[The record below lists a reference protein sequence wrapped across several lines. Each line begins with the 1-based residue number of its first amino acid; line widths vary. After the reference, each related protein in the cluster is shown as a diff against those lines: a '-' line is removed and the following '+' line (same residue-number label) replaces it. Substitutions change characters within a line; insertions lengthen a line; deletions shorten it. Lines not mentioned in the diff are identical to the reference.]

1 MTDPDSVA
9 KAIFEGCGAELGPLI
24 GVEIESGPVQVETV
38 SEPPE
43 GDLAVLPISCETD
56 DESLPLLQLA
66 SPLAEITM
74 LARRMN
80 SDEDPSKEEDL
91 SLEDLEA
98 VGEVFNLMSGA
109 FDHVMRE
116 QVNAT
121 LRSRALP
128 WWRTSEPGENEF
140 GEGEFLLASG
150 SLQVAGGSSMKL
162 FLRFPAQLLAEG
174 AQAQSSK
181 GPKQALLL
189 GLSEELRQSLR
200 RTLESAGMKV
210 EVTHPGAE
218 NVDDFYDRA
227 DTLFLSDEGDDAL
240 ELCRLLRLADATW
253 QSKMI
258 LCMSEPTRSRIV
270 RAIES
275 GASHILRVPA
285 DEKTV
290 LAVLSEAKSQT

>member
-9 KAIFEGCGAELGPLI
+9 KAIFEGCGANLGPLI
-24 GVEIESGPVQVETV
+24 GAEIESGPVQIETI

-56 DESLPLLQLA
+56 DGSLPLLQLA

-80 SDEDPSKEEDL
+80 NDEESNKEDDL
-91 SLEDLEA
+91 SPEDLEA
-98 VGEVFNLMSGA
+98 VGEVFNLMSSA
-109 FDHVMRE
+109 FDQVMRE
-116 QVNAT
+116 QVNAS

-150 SLQVAGGSSMKL
+150 SLQVAGGSSVKL

-174 AQAQSSK
+174 AQTQSST
-181 GPKQALLL
+181 GRKQALLL
-189 GLSEELRQSLR
+189 GLPEELRRSLR
-200 RTLESAGMKV
+200 RTLQSAGLQV
-210 EVTHPGAE
+210 EVTQPGAE
-218 NVDDFYDRA
+218 DVDDFYDRA

-253 QSKMI
+253 QSKTI
-258 LCMSEPTRSRIV
+258 LCMSDPTHIRVV

-275 GASHILRVPA
+275 GASHVLRVPA
-285 DEKTV
+285 DEKTI
-290 LAVLSEAKSQT
+290 LAVLSGAKPQT

>member
-1 MTDPDSVA
+1 MIDPDSVA
-9 KAIFEGCGAELGPLI
+9 KSIFEGCGANLGPLI
-24 GVEIESGPVQVETV
+24 GVELESGPVQVETV

-109 FDHVMRE
+109 FDQVMRE

-275 GASHILRVPA
+275 GASHVLRVPA

-290 LAVLSEAKSQT
+290 LALLGGAKPQN

>member
-9 KAIFEGCGAELGPLI
+9 KAIFEGCGANLGPLI
-24 GVEIESGPVQVETV
+24 GAELESGPVQVETV

-66 SPLAEITM
+66 SPLAEITN

-80 SDEDPSKEEDL
+80 IDEDPSRKDDL
-91 SLEDLEA
+91 SPEDLEA

-109 FDHVMRE
+109 FDRVMRE
-116 QVNAT
+116 RVNAS

-128 WWRTSEPGENEF
+128 WWRTSEPGKNEF
-140 GEGEFLLASG
+140 GEGEYLLASG
-150 SLQVAGGSSMKL
+150 SLQIAGGPSVKL
-162 FLRFPAQLLAEG
+162 FLRFPAQLLAES
-174 AQAQSSK
+174 AQTQSSQ
-181 GPKQALLL
+181 GLKQALLL
-189 GLSEELRQSLR
+189 GLTEELQQSLR
-200 RTLESAGMKV
+200 PILESAGLQV

-218 NVDDFYDRA
+218 DVDEFYDRA

-253 QSKMI
+253 QCKMI
-258 LCMSEPTRSRIV
+258 LCMSEPTRSRVV

-275 GASHILRVPA
+275 GASHVLHVPA

-290 LAVLSEAKSQT
+290 LALLSGAKP

>member
-9 KAIFEGCGAELGPLI
+9 KAIFEGCGANLGRLI
-24 GVEIESGPVQVETV
+24 GVELESGPVQVETV

-109 FDHVMRE
+109 FDQVMRE

-275 GASHILRVPA
+275 GASHVLRVPA

-290 LAVLSEAKSQT
+290 LAVLSGAKPQT

>member
-9 KAIFEGCGAELGPLI
+9 KAIFEGCGADLGPLI

-56 DESLPLLQLA
+56 DKSLPLLQLA

-80 SDEDPSKEEDL
+80 NDEDPSKEADL
-91 SLEDLEA
+91 SPEDLEA
-98 VGEVFNLMSGA
+98 VGQVFNLMSGA
-109 FDHVMRE
+109 FDKVMRE

-150 SLQVAGGSSMKL
+150 SLQVAGGSSVNL
-162 FLRFPAQLLAEG
+162 FLRVPAQLLAES
-174 AQAQSSK
+174 AQTQSSN
-181 GPKQALLL
+181 GPKRALLL
-189 GLSEELRQSLR
+189 GLTEELQQSLR
-200 RTLESAGMKV
+200 ATLESAGLQV
-210 EVTHPGAE
+210 EVTDPGAE
-218 NVDDFYDRA
+218 DVDEFYDRA
-227 DTLFLSDEGDDAL
+227 DTLILSDDGDDVI

-253 QSKMI
+253 QSNMI
-258 LCMSEPTRSRIV
+258 LCMSEPTRNRVV

-275 GASHILRVPA
+275 GASHVLRVPA
-285 DEKTV
+285 DEKTL
-290 LAVLSEAKSQT
+290 LAVLGGAKSQT

>member
-9 KAIFEGCGAELGPLI
+9 KAIFEGCGANLGRLI
-24 GVEIESGPVQVETV
+24 GVELESGPAQVETV

-56 DESLPLLQLA
+56 DELLPLLQLA

-275 GASHILRVPA
+275 GASHVLRVPA

-290 LAVLSEAKSQT
+290 LAVLSGAKPQT

>member
-9 KAIFEGCGAELGPLI
+9 KAIFEGCSANLGPLI
-24 GVEIESGPVQVETV
+24 GAEIESGPVQVEMV

-56 DESLPLLQLA
+56 DGSLPLLQLA
-66 SPLAEITM
+66 SPLAEITI

-80 SDEDPSKEEDL
+80 NDEDPSKEDELSPEDV
-91 SLEDLEA
+91 EA

-109 FDHVMRE
+109 FDLVMRE
-116 QVNAT
+116 QVNTT

-140 GEGEFLLASG
+140 GKGEFLFASG
-150 SLQVAGGSSMKL
+150 SLQIAGGSSVKL

-174 AQAQSSK
+174 AQTQNSK
-181 GPKQALLL
+181 RLKQALLL
-189 GLSEELRQSLR
+189 GLTEELQQSLR
-200 RTLESAGMKV
+200 PTLESAGLQV
-210 EVTHPGAE
+210 EATQPGAE
-218 NVDDFYDRA
+218 DVDEFYDRA

-253 QSKMI
+253 KSKMI
-258 LCMSEPTRSRIV
+258 LCMSEPTRSRVV

-275 GASHILRVPA
+275 GASHVLRVPA
-285 DEKTV
+285 DKKTV
-290 LAVLSEAKSQT
+290 LALLGRAKPQN

>member
-9 KAIFEGCGAELGPLI
+9 KAIFEGCGANLGPLI
-24 GVEIESGPVQVETV
+24 GAELESGPVQVETV

-43 GDLAVLPISCETD
+43 GDLAVLPISCEID

-80 SDEDPSKEEDL
+80 NDEDPSKEDDL
-91 SLEDLEA
+91 SPEDLEA
-98 VGEVFNLMSGA
+98 VGQVFNLMSSA
-109 FDHVMRE
+109 FDQVMRE

-121 LRSRALP
+121 LRSQALP

-150 SLQVAGGSSMKL
+150 SLQIGGGSNVKL
-162 FLRFPAQLLAEG
+162 FLCLPAQLLAEI
-174 AQAQSSK
+174 AQTQSSK
-181 GPKQALLL
+181 GPTRALLL
-189 GLSEELRQSLR
+189 GLAEELQQSLR
-200 RTLESAGMKV
+200 PILESAGLQV
-210 EVTHPGAE
+210 EVTDPGAE
-218 NVDDFYDRA
+218 DVDEFYDRA
-227 DTLFLSDEGDDAL
+227 DTLILSDKGDDAI

-253 QSKMI
+253 QSNMI
-258 LCMSEPTRSRIV
+258 LCMSEPTRSRV
-270 RAIES
+270 LRAIES
-275 GASHILRVPA
+275 GASHVLRVPA
-285 DEKTV
+285 DEKAV